1 MCILCSLR
9 SRLLASSC
17 SDSLPSLAFSLPLP
31 AALHLS
37 FVVVMDGVTQL
48 QNYLSSITSFMTFS
62 LQHAWQGAG
71 AVSVEQMQQAVR
83 EEHQAHALKSSAE
96 GSAAGST
103 AAAASTAAS
112 SADAAASPVLP
123 SLDAPQYSGLHPS
136 VEHAMADRAHQLFKR
151 VLEADALMQA
161 LPPLHLPPHDL
172 TSQAAQIAFLEECN
186 QQAGKELEAAQAE
199 AALWQKRVR
208 FVLQQAAAC
217 QLRTSTNQE
226 ATNTASNGEVK
237 Q

>member
-1 MCILCSLR
+1 
-9 SRLLASSC
+9 
-17 SDSLPSLAFSLPLP
+17 
-31 AALHLS
+31 
-37 FVVVMDGVTQL
+37 MDGVTQL

-83 EEHQAHALKSSAE
+83 EEHQAHANKSATAAA
-96 GSAAGST
+96 GSAA
-103 AAAASTAAS
+103 AAAAASSTAAS
-112 SADAAASPVLP
+112 SSDATATPVLP

-172 TSQAAQIAFLEECN
+172 RSQLEQIQYLEGCNQEAGRELEEA
-186 QQAGKELEAAQAE
+186 QEEAK
-199 AALWQKRVR
+199 LWQQRVR
-208 FVLQQAAAC
+208 CVLQQAAAC
-217 QLRTSTNQE
+217 QLRTNTNQD
-226 ATNTASNGEVK
+226 ATEMPASNGGNS